1 MARGG
6 LHDARQLLALARLRG
21 IGPSPRRIT
30 GDGRGSV
37 SPRPLAV

>member
-1 MARGG
+1 MARAAGCMM
-6 LHDARQLLALARLRG
+6 RRLLALARLRG

-37 SPRPLAV
+37 SPRVLAV